1 MKESLLKNGIIQIAT
16 PHSTGTGFVLGVE
29 GLIVTNEHVV
39 RDNREVVVYGFNF
52 RQQIVKVIY
61 LDEKYDLAFL
71 AMPEGFEGN
80 TLSIES
86 NNNSP
91 SVEDSIYAVGH
102 PYGAS
107 FVVQP
112 GKITALAQVN
122 YGIPFIHHT
131 ALLSSGFSGGPLVN
145 EDGKVIGVNTFLTKK
160 NEFIGFTLPA
170 KRLTQQISGFKK
182 NKARVAAFCGK
193 CELVVSEISIEAHC
207 CPGCKQPL
215 QMASAIKP
223 YEPVGM
229 ARTIEQ
235 LLSRL
240 GYAAK
245 LARRGANNW
254 DIVKGSAH
262 INISY
267 YEKSGLIIGDS
278 YLCRLPL
285 KDLSPLYQYL
295 LRKNYQLEGLT
306 LSIKGKAVVLSLLI
320 YDRYLNLDTG
330 SRLFE
335 HLFKT
340 ADDLD
345 NILIEQYG
353 ASWIKE
359 PPTIEKLEE
368 GDDFPEL
375 IK

>member
-1 MKESLLKNGIIQIAT
+1 MKESLIRNGIIQIAT
-16 PHSTGTGFVLGVE
+16 PHSTGTGFVLGAE
-29 GLIVTNEHVV
+29 GLIITNEHVV

-52 RQQIVKVIY
+52 RQQIVQVVY

-80 TLSIES
+80 TLSNETS
-86 NNNSP
+86 DTLP
-91 SVEDSIYAVGH
+91 KVEDQIYAVGH

-107 FVVQP
+107 FVVQE
-112 GKITALAQVN
+112 GKITALAEVN

-131 ALLSSGFSGGPLVN
+131 AMLSSGFSGGPLLN
-145 EDGKVIGVNTFLTKK
+145 EQGKVIGVNTFLTKK
-160 NEFIGFTLPA
+160 NEFVGFTLPVE
-170 KRLTQQISGFKK
+170 RLKQQIIGFKK
-182 NKARVAAFCGK
+182 SKARVAAFCGK
-193 CELVVSEISIEAHC
+193 CDLVVSEISIEAHC
-207 CPGCKQPL
+207 CPGCKKPIQL
-215 QMASAIKP
+215 ASDINP

-229 ARTIEQ
+229 ALTIEQ
-235 LLSRL
+235 LLDRL

-320 YDRYLNLDTG
+320 YDRYLNLNTG
-330 SRLFE
+330 RRLFE

-359 PPTIEKLEE
+359 PPAIEKLAEE
-368 GDDFPEL
+368 DDFPEL

>member
-16 PHSTGTGFVLGVE
+16 PHSTGTGFILGKE
-29 GLIVTNEHVV
+29 RLIITNEHVV

-52 RQQIVKVIY
+52 RQQIVPVVY

-71 AMPEGFEGN
+71 AIPEGFEGA
-80 TLSIES
+80 TLALEEEQ
-86 NNNSP
+86 
-91 SVEDSIYAVGH
+91 SVAVDDLIYAVGH
-102 PYGAS
+102 PYGAD
-107 FVVQP
+107 FVVQS
-112 GKITALAQVN
+112 GNITDLAQIN

-131 ALLSSGFSGGPLVN
+131 AMLGPGFSGGPLIN
-145 EDGKVIGVNTFLTKK
+145 EAGKVIGVNTFLTRKD
-160 NEFIGFTLPA
+160 EFIGFTLPTD
-170 KRLTQQISGFKK
+170 RLIQQIKEFKTS
-182 NKARVAAFCGK
+182 NMPVAALCGN
-193 CELVVSEISIEAHC
+193 CELLVSEVSIEAHR
-207 CPGCKQPL
+207 CPGCNHSIQL
-215 QMASAIKP
+215 ASAIKP
-223 YEPVGM
+223 YQPVGM
-229 ARTIEQ
+229 ALTIEQ

-245 LARRGANNW
+245 LARRGVNNW

-278 YLCRLPL
+278 YLCHLPAQ
-285 KDLSPLYQYL
+285 DLSPLYQFL
-295 LRKNYQLEGLT
+295 LRQNYQLEGLT
-306 LSIKGKAVVLSLLI
+306 LSIKGNAVVLSLLI

-359 PPTIEKLEE
+359 PPTIEKIEE
-368 GDDFPEL
+368 DDFPEL
-375 IK
+375 LK